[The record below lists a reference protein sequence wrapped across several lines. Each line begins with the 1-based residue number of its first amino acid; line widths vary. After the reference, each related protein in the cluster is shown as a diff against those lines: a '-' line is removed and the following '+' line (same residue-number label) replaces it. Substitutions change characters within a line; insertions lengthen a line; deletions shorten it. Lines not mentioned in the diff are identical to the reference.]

1 MLKEGEDWA
10 VPLKAGV
17 EGLAG
22 CWWGGR
28 LLILS
33 ASTMRE
39 QKGYAVV
46 RGSSVRLCTDL
57 QGKEKELS
65 RESRSLSSDRLRWT
79 DDDRLKLTRHPAL
92 SGLTVFPRYSWAF
105 SQNLNSKP

>member
-1 MLKEGEDWA
+1 
-10 VPLKAGV
+10 
-17 EGLAG
+17 
-22 CWWGGR
+22 
-28 LLILS
+28 
-33 ASTMRE
+33 MRE

-92 SGLTVFPRYSWAF
+92 QFFLGIPRHS
-105 SQNLNSKP
+105 LRT